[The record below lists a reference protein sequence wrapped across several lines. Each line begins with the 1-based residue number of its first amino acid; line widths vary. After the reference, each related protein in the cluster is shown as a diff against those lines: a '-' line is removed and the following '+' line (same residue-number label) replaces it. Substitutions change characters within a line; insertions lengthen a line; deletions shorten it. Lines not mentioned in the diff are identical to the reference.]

1 VETVNC
7 HCICVNVAST
17 VILTAACRRRHQT
30 FVSLARLLQR
40 MSCKDVRALV
50 LVLSCDVWC
59 FSGRHIMTCLLV
71 VLALYGAHSVH
82 NACMLALNTTA
93 CTLLY
98 TFVMVAL
105 SNRADHYVFILWF
118 LLLSFFPHLVS
129 AVAELMSAILAH
141 MVWP

>member
-1 VETVNC
+1 
-7 HCICVNVAST
+7 
-17 VILTAACRRRHQT
+17 
-30 FVSLARLLQR
+30 
-40 MSCKDVRALV
+40 
-50 LVLSCDVWC
+50 
-59 FSGRHIMTCLLV
+59 MTCLLV

-105 SNRADHYVFILWF
+105 SNRADHYIFILWF

-141 MVWP
+141 MVWPWCEFKMQV